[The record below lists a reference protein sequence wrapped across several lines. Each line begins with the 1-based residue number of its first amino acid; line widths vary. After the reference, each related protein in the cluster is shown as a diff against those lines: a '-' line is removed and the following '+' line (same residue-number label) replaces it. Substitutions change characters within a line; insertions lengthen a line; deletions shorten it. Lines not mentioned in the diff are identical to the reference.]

1 MRTTVT
7 LEADTEDVIRRLM
20 RERRLTFKQAVNAA
34 IRAGAA
40 NRSRRTQIST
50 PAYSM
55 GEPHVELVKALSLAA
70 GLEDEELRR
79 RLDQGT

>member
-20 RERRLTFKQAVNAA
+20 RERGFTFKQAVNAA

-40 NRSRRTQIST
+40 NRSRRNQVST
-50 PAYSM
+50 PTYSM
-55 GEPHVELVKALSLAA
+55 GEPHVELTHALGLAA